1 MNNRI
6 RWTTELV
13 AAEMLKENCIL
24 KSKYINAYT
33 KLEYEYNGK
42 VYTVL
47 WKNWI
52 DKKHPV
58 RSHLCDRKNQSKHHI
73 KWDDEKVKELLAKE
87 DCELIS
93 DYHSIK
99 QRLKY
104 IFKKLIYFVSLSD
117 WIYKDNRPHR
127 SISKSEIP
135 FHQFLNDC
143 EVEFEMQKSFDDL
156 RSEKH
161 KVLHFD
167 FYLPEYNIL
176 IEIDGIEHLT
186 NNRSI
191 NSDKLKEEYCI
202 KNKIK
207 LFRFD
212 TKAAFDDYLKIFDD
226 PIDDNIFVY
235 KYGENY

>member
-1 MNNRI
+1 MSTRI

-24 KSKYINAYT
+24 KSEYINSYN

-42 VYTVL
+42 IYSVL
-47 WKNWI
+47 WMNWI

-104 IFKKLIYFVSLSD
+104 RYNNLIYFVTLNN
-117 WIYKDNRPHR
+117 WYYNGNRPHLTMAL
-127 SISKSEIP
+127 SEIA
-135 FHQFLNDC
+135 FHKFINDC
-143 EVEFEMQKSFDDL
+143 EVEFEMQKSFSNL
-156 RSEKH
+156 RSKNNGIP
-161 KVLHFD
+161 KFD
-167 FYLPEYNIL
+167 FYLPEYNTL
-176 IEIDGIEHLT
+176 IEIDGVEHYTTRNKRTLE
-186 NNRSI
+186 
-191 NSDKLKEEYCI
+191 SDQLKEEYCI

-226 PIDDNIFVY
+226 PIDDSIFVY
-235 KYGENY
+235 KNW